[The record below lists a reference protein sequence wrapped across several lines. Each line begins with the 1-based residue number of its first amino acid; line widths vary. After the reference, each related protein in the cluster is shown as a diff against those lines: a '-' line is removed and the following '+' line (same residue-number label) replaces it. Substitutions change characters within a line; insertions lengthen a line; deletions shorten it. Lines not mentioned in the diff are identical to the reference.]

1 MLEKINSPEDL
12 KKLNIEEKEQL
23 AKEIREYILN
33 VVSENGGHLASNLG
47 VVELT
52 IALHSVFNVP
62 TDKIVWDVGHQ
73 TYVHKILTGRREQ
86 LKTIRK
92 LDGLAGFPK
101 TNESDCDCFNTGH
114 SSTSI
119 SAALGMARARDLE
132 GKNNS
137 VIAVIGDG
145 ALTGGMALEALN
157 DAGYSNT
164 KMTVILND
172 NEMSI
177 SKNIGGLNMF
187 LSKLRT
193 KKLYAKS
200 SLSAKKVIIKIP
212 VVGKPFVKIVQ
223 RVKRS
228 IKQLIIPKMFFEDIG
243 FTYLGPVDGHNIEQL
258 QNIMQLSKQVEAP
271 VLIHVLTKKGKG
283 YKIAEENPDKF
294 HATSPFNIETGKP
307 KKEKKPDYS
316 KVFGEKIVEM
326 AKKDSRIV
334 AITASMK
341 DGTGLTKF
349 QKEFPNRF
357 FDMGIAEA
365 NMMSTSAG
373 MATTGK
379 VPFASTFAVFAAG
392 RSYDQ
397 IRNSICY
404 PNLNVK
410 ICSTHSGITVGED
423 GATHQMLEDISMMR
437 TLPNMKVLSPADD
450 IETKW
455 AIEEAY
461 KQKGPVYVRLSRL
474 ATPII
479 YDENQNFE
487 FGKMIQIGNGIDATI
502 FASGDVLAEALK
514 AKEILAKA
522 KGIDIRVVDVHTIK
536 PIDEEM
542 IVKCAKET
550 KRLISIEDHNVIGG
564 LGSAISEVLT
574 SKYPAKLERIGI
586 NDEFG
591 RSGKAEELV
600 KFYGLSAEKI
610 VEKFL

>member
-1 MLEKINSPEDL
+1 MKEEKKATRQSYGETLEKLGEKYLDIVVLDADL
-12 KKLNIEEKEQL
+12 
-23 AKEIREYILN
+23 AT
-33 VVSENGGHLASNLG
+33 A
-47 VVELT
+47 T
-52 IALHSVFNVP
+52 
-62 TDKIVWDVGHQ
+62 
-73 TYVHKILTGRREQ
+73 
-86 LKTIRK
+86 KTIN
-92 LDGLAGFPK
+92 F
-101 TNESDCDCFNTGH
+101 
-114 SSTSI
+114 
-119 SAALGMARARDLE
+119 
-132 GKNNS
+132 
-137 VIAVIGDG
+137 
-145 ALTGGMALEALN
+145 
-157 DAGYSNT
+157 
-164 KMTVILND
+164 
-172 NEMSI
+172 
-177 SKNIGGLNMF
+177 
-187 LSKLRT
+187 
-193 KKLYAKS
+193 
-200 SLSAKKVIIKIP
+200 AKK
-212 VVGKPFVKIVQ
+212 
-223 RVKRS
+223 
-228 IKQLIIPKMFFEDIG
+228 
-243 FTYLGPVDGHNIEQL
+243 
-258 QNIMQLSKQVEAP
+258 
-271 VLIHVLTKKGKG
+271 
-283 YKIAEENPDKF
+283 
-294 HATSPFNIETGKP
+294 
-307 KKEKKPDYS
+307 
-316 KVFGEKIVEM
+316 
-326 AKKDSRIV
+326 
-334 AITASMK
+334 
-341 DGTGLTKF
+341 
-349 QKEFPNRF
+349 FPERF

-365 NMMSTSAG
+365 NMMSTAAG

-514 AKEILAKA
+514 AKEILAKT

-536 PIDEEM
+536 PIDEDM

-600 KFYGLSAEKI
+600 EFYGLSAEKI